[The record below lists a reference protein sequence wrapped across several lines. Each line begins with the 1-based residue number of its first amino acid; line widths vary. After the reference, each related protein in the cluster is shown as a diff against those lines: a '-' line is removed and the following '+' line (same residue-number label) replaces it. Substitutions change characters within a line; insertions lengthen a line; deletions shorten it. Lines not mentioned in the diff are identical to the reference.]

1 MCGHQKLQNPPREV
15 LPPALAILATLSA
28 SLLLAK
34 DFKTVNGKEYKDAT
48 VSRVEPDGIVLKSK
62 SGISKVYF
70 VELPTEIQQRFHH
83 DAAKASAYSAE
94 QIAAVTTASKPAK
107 PVGTS
112 DIQASPRTKSTT
124 SAEQPHRIGAVR
136 GDGSESGAMGR
147 GACSRHGGVRCWKLS
162 DGTCHH

>member
-1 MCGHQKLQNPPREV
+1 VTPRKTII
-15 LPPALAILATLSA
+15 AILATLSA
-28 SLLLAK
+28 SLALAE
-34 DFKTVNGKEYKDAT
+34 DFKTVSGKEYKDAT

-70 VELPTEIQQRFHH
+70 VELPKEVQERFHF
-83 DAAKASAYSAE
+83 DVAKAGAYSAA
-94 QIAAVTTASKPAK
+94 QIAAVTNASNPAK

-112 DIQASPRTKSTT
+112 DIQASPRTKSTA
-124 SAEQPHRIGAVR
+124 SAEQLHRIGAVC
-136 GDGSESGAMGR
+136 GDGSESSATGR